1 MHHLRN
7 GVACTVSM
15 EQRPVNC
22 LYTAACV
29 SISAVFA
36 KADVNGRR
44 TPHTSAGNRKLMG
57 RNPAFKYLTLT
68 NLPEGL
74 ILCKLVF
81 LRRHIRVR
89 IA

>member
-1 MHHLRN
+1 MHHLSN

-15 EQRPVNC
+15 EQPPVNC

-36 KADVNGRR
+36 KAAVSGRR
-44 TPHTSAGNRKLMG
+44 TPYTSAGNRKLME

-81 LRRHIRVR
+81 LRRHIRAK
-89 IA
+89 IG